1 MDKDL
6 LLKQELN
13 QLNIV
18 RKVHC
23 KIQRRLIKVVEN
35 IDISPVLDKNLRCLL
50 ISTSKIFSCIF
61 ENIIKALGTNHLHA
75 LCIGYS
81 FLLLGLLMYWD
92 E

>member
-1 MDKDL
+1 M
-6 LLKQELN
+6 N

-18 RKVHC
+18 RVVCC
-23 KIQRRLIKVVEN
+23 KIQRRLIKIIAN
-35 IDISPVLDKNLRCLL
+35 IDISPVLDKNLCGLL
-50 ISTSKIFSCIF
+50 IATPEIHRCIF
-61 ENIIKALGTNHLHA
+61 ETSSIIIDLQA

>member
-6 LLKQELN
+6 LLNQELN

-18 RKVHC
+18 RIVRC

-50 ISTSKIFSCIF
+50 ISTPKIFSCIF
-61 ENIIKALGTNHLHA
+61 ENILGITTYLHA
-75 LCIGYS
+75 LCMGYS